1 MTRLDP
7 TAVRKDGMPTIPN
20 RGRSWLLAAG
30 VLSFASLCLYGGAC
44 WYLADLTRDS
54 ALVPNHGPDEM
65 NLIVQALDDSQIRL
79 QALAPNE
86 VPAYWRYEGVYG
98 VESAHGYAQVG
109 PIVEQGADYV
119 VRKFQGLQQGQMAV
133 GDAVGMDS
141 FAFAG
146 DPQSVRNIPFEHR
159 TYTSAGG
166 EFPAWYVDG
175 PASRWII
182 FVHGQNS
189 TMEESLR
196 TLPLWYELGYPALA
210 ISYRNDAGV
219 PRNDD
224 GYMWHG
230 LTEWQDLEG
239 AVQYALAQG
248 AEDVVLVGYSMG
260 GGIVVNFL
268 YESAL
273 AGKVRGAILNSPM
286 LSLEAVFDRAAQRMG
301 IPAFL
306 GKGVKTLAH
315 WRFGLSWSRLNYLS
329 RAQMLQTPILLF
341 HGVPDPTVPVT
352 TSDALAASRPDLVQY
367 ERSDQAGHVR
377 QWNLDA
383 QQYEARLREFLQTLD
398 NPA

>member
-1 MTRLDP
+1 M
-7 TAVRKDGMPTIPN
+7 IPN
-20 RGRSWLLAAG
+20 RVRSWPLALG
-30 VLSFASLCLYGGAC
+30 VLSLATLSLYGGAC
-44 WYLADLTRDS
+44 WYMTNLTRDQ
-54 ALVPNHGPDEM
+54 ALVPNHAPGER
-65 NLIVQALDDSQIRL
+65 NLVIRTLDDKQIRL
-79 QALAPNE
+79 QALAPND

-98 VESAHGYAQVG
+98 LESAHGYAQVG
-109 PIVEQGADYV
+109 PIVEQGSDYV
-119 VRKFQGLQQGQMAV
+119 VRKFQGLQQGRMAV
-133 GDAVGMDS
+133 DDAVRMDS

-146 DPQSVRNIPFEHR
+146 DPKSIWNIPFEHH
-159 TYTSAGG
+159 TYMSAGG

-182 FVHGQNS
+182 FVHGQNG

-196 TLPLWYELGYPALA
+196 TLPLWHELGHPALA

-224 GYMWHG
+224 GYMWYG

-268 YESAL
+268 YESTL
-273 AGKVRGAILNSPM
+273 ADKVRGVILNSPM
-286 LSLEAVFDRAAQRMG
+286 LSLEAVFDLGAQRMG

-306 GKGVKTLAH
+306 GYGGKVLAR

-329 RAQMLQTPILLF
+329 RVQMLQTPILLF
-341 HGVPDPTVPVT
+341 HGVPDPTVPVA
-352 TSDALAASRPDLVQY
+352 TSDALAAARPDLVQY

-377 QWNLDA
+377 QWNLNA
-383 QQYEARLREFLQTLD
+383 QQYEARLREFLQALD
-398 NPA
+398 DPA

>member
-1 MTRLDP
+1 ML
-7 TAVRKDGMPTIPN
+7 VIPN
-20 RGRSWLLAAG
+20 RVRSWFLALG
-30 VLSFASLCLYGGAC
+30 VLSFTSLCLYGGVC
-44 WYLADLTRDS
+44 WYMADLTRDQ
-54 ALVPNHGPDEM
+54 ALVPNHDLDER
-65 NLIVQALDDSQIRL
+65 NLVVQALDDKQIRL
-79 QALAPNE
+79 QILDPNDM
-86 VPAYWRYEGVYG
+86 PAYWRYEGVYG
-98 VESAHGYAQVG
+98 LESAHGYAQVG

-119 VRKFQGLQQGQMAV
+119 VREFKGLQQGQMAV
-133 GDAVGMDS
+133 GDAVRMDS

-146 DPQSVRNIPFEHR
+146 DPKSAWNIPFEHR
-159 TYTSAGG
+159 TYMSAGG

-175 PASRWII
+175 PSSRWII
-182 FVHGQNS
+182 FVHGQNG

-224 GYMWHG
+224 GYMWYG

-273 AGKVRGAILNSPM
+273 ADKVRGVILNSPM
-286 LSLEAVFDRAAQRMG
+286 LSLEATFDLGARRMG

-306 GKGVKTLAH
+306 GYGAKALVH
-315 WRFGLSWSRLNYLS
+315 WRFGLSWARLNYLS
-329 RAQMLQTPILLF
+329 RVQMLQTPILLF

-352 TSDALAASRPDLVQY
+352 TSDALAAARPDLVQY

-377 QWNLDA
+377 QWNLNA
-383 QQYEARLREFLQTLD
+383 QQYEARLREFLRTLD
-398 NPA
+398 DPA

>member
-1 MTRLDP
+1 MISKR
-7 TAVRKDGMPTIPN
+7 VRP
-20 RGRSWLLAAG
+20 WLWVLGAFSLAA
-30 VLSFASLCLYGGAC
+30 LCLYGGAC
-44 WYLADLTRDS
+44 WYLADLTRDR
-54 ALVPNHGPDEM
+54 ALVPNHAPGEM
-65 NLIVQALDDSQIRL
+65 NLVVRALDDKQIRL
-79 QALAPNE
+79 QALDPND

-98 VESAHGYAQVG
+98 VKGAHGYAQVG
-109 PIVEQGADYV
+109 PIVEQGEDYV
-119 VRKFQGLQQGQMAV
+119 VREFKGLQQGQMAV
-133 GDAVGMDS
+133 GDGVRMHS
-141 FAFAG
+141 YAFAG
-146 DPQSVRNIPFEHR
+146 DPKSVRNIPFEHR
-159 TYTSAGG
+159 TYMSAGG

-182 FVHGQNS
+182 FVHGQNG
-189 TMEESLR
+189 TLEESLR

-224 GYMWHG
+224 GYMWYG

-273 AGKVRGAILNSPM
+273 ADKVRGVILNSPV
-286 LSLEAVFDRAAQRMG
+286 LSMEAVFDMGAQRMG

-306 GKGVKTLAH
+306 GNSVKTLAQ
-315 WRFGLSWSRLNYLS
+315 WRFGVSWSRLNHLS
-329 RAQMLQTPILLF
+329 RVQMLQTPILLF

-352 TSDALAASRPDLVQY
+352 TSDALAAARPDLVQY
-367 ERSDQAGHVR
+367 ERSDQAAHVR

-383 QQYEARLREFLQTLD
+383 QQYETRLREFLQTLD
-398 NPA
+398 DPA